1 MSMLERFVNRTAF
14 ASYEDFRD
22 HLEIRVPENFN
33 FAYDVVDVYAQAEPA
48 RRAMV
53 WCNDEGAEKIV
64 TFADLKAGSDRAAQV
79 FQQHG
84 IRKGDAVLLILKGRL
99 EFWHCLMG
107 LHKLGAVGVARSGRR
122 EGEEAADAG
131 VGVGGRVERALEP
144 ERSRV
149 VGEDVDEELENLEE
163 EAQAVTLQE
172 LGVQVGQG
180 MLFGKGLP
188 ADEAARLIRERRVF
202 R

>member
-1 MSMLERFVNRTAF
+1 MSMLQQFVNRTEF

-33 FAYDVVDVYAQAEPA
+33 FAYDVVDVYAAREPA

-79 FQQHG
+79 FQKHG

-107 LHKLGAVGVARSGRR
+107 LHKLGAVGVPATHMLKEHDLAYRFERAGIRLVVTVSDAALEEAIDRAAAKTPGAPLVKMKLSGARSPCSPSSQRNSASSAMGM
-122 EGEEAADAG
+122 
-131 VGVGGRVERALEP
+131 RVRL
-144 ERSRV
+144 SRM
-149 VGEDVDEELENLEE
+149 G
-163 EAQAVTLQE
+163 
-172 LGVQVGQG
+172 
-180 MLFGKGLP
+180 
-188 ADEAARLIRERRVF
+188 
-202 R
+202 